1 MNTQT
6 SYRTGI
12 HLHEHEARWFAVY
25 TRYKREK
32 VIRKRLTDK
41 GIESYLPLQQFVR
54 HYTRKVKVV
63 DLPLISCY
71 LFVKIT
77 KQQYLQVLETADVLH
92 FVRPAKD
99 LIAIPE
105 MEIDILRRVVG
116 ESINIEADR
125 SGFQSGDEVE
135 IIGGN
140 LTGIKGILLENS
152 SKHNF
157 LIELNQIGYSLQM
170 QVDPALLR
178 RMASAKK
185 MSTFGANAKTR
196 ERSAR

>member
-6 SYRTGI
+6 SKRTGI

-41 GIESYLPLQQFVR
+41 GIETYLPLQQFVR

-63 DLPLISCY
+63 DLPLINCY

-92 FVRPAKD
+92 FVQPART
-99 LIAIPE
+99 LIAIPDA
-105 MEIDILRRVVG
+105 EIELLKRVVG
-116 ESINIEADR
+116 EKIEIEADR
-125 SGFQSGDEVE
+125 NGFQSGDEVE

-140 LTGIKGILLENS
+140 LTGIKGTLLENS

-157 LIELNQIGYSLQM
+157 LIELNQIGYALQM
-170 QVDPALLR
+170 QVDPCMLR
-178 RMASAKK
+178 RVSSAKK
-185 MSTFGANAKTR
+185 MSTFGAKTKLR
-196 ERSAR
+196 ERSAQ

>member
-1 MNTQT
+1 MNTRT
-6 SYRTGI
+6 SNGNGI
-12 HLHEHEARWFAVY
+12 HLHEQEARWFAVY

-32 VIRKRLTDK
+32 VIRKRLTEK
-41 GIESYLPLQQFVR
+41 GIETYLPLQQFVR

-63 DLPLISCY
+63 DIPLISCY

-77 KQQYLQVLETADVLH
+77 KKQYLQVLETADILH
-92 FVRPAKD
+92 FVRPAKA

-105 MEIDILRRVVG
+105 MEIEILKRVVG
-116 ESINIEADR
+116 ESINVEADR

-178 RMASAKK
+178 RISSAKK
-185 MSTFGANAKTR
+185 TSTFGANTKIR
-196 ERSAR
+196 ERSAT

>member
-1 MNTQT
+1 MNTLT
-6 SYRTGI
+6 GKTGI
-12 HLHEHEARWFAVY
+12 HLDEHQARWFAVY

-32 VIRKRLTDK
+32 LIRKRLADK
-41 GIESYLPLQQFVR
+41 GIETYLPLQQFVR

-63 DLPLISCY
+63 DLPLINCY

-77 KQQYLQVLETADVLH
+77 KQQYIKVLETADVLH
-92 FVRPAKD
+92 FVRPAKE

-105 MEIDILRRVVG
+105 TEIEILKRVVG
-116 ESINIEADR
+116 ESIAVDVDR

-140 LTGIKGILLENS
+140 LTGIKGILLES
-152 SKHNF
+152 SAKHNF

-170 QVDPALLR
+170 QVDPTLLKR
-178 RMASAKK
+178 ITSAKRT
-185 MSTFGANAKTR
+185 SVFGVKTKIR
-196 ERSAR
+196 EQSAS

>member
-1 MNTQT
+1 MGK
-6 SYRTGI
+6 TGI
-12 HLHEHEARWFAVY
+12 HLDEHQARWFAVY

-32 VIRKRLTDK
+32 LIRKRLADK
-41 GIESYLPLQQFVR
+41 GIETYLPLQQFVR

-63 DLPLISCY
+63 DLPLINCY

-77 KQQYLQVLETADVLH
+77 KQQYIQVLETADVLH
-92 FVRPAKD
+92 FVRPAKE

-105 MEIDILRRVVG
+105 TEINILKRVVG
-116 ESINIEADR
+116 ESIMMDVDR

-140 LTGIKGILLENS
+140 LTGIKGILLESS

-170 QVDPALLR
+170 QVDPALLKR
-178 RMASAKK
+178 VTSAKRK
-185 MSTFGANAKTR
+185 SIFGAKTKIR
-196 ERSAR
+196 EQSAR